1 MVAPRAS
8 KKVLSQLKASILNP
22 ALTSHFQ
29 CWFSPPPMGIDG
41 FNANNDG
48 EFLSLSCAEASLPS
62 TSLATHQ
69 MTNDFSGITEK
80 HAYRRQYNDAS
91 SFTFYVDHDYK
102 IINIFEN
109 WIGKIVNERNSKNL
123 DYFYR
128 VKFPKNYQSP
138 AIYIKKFEKDYNRV
152 LEYEFLKAYPVSID
166 SMPVTYDQ
174 SSLLKCTVNF
184 NFSRYLMKVEP
195 ITTSSVLEG
204 EPEDNTWFT
213 GVNNLPLGA
222 NDLVGTLSD
231 IS

>member
-1 MVAPRAS
+1 
-8 KKVLSQLKASILNP
+8 
-22 ALTSHFQ
+22 
-29 CWFSPPPMGIDG
+29 MGIDG
-41 FNANNDG
+41 FNANNDE

-128 VKFPKNYQSP
+128 VKFPKVYQSP
-138 AIYIKKFEKDYNRV
+138 QIYIKKFEKDYNRV

-184 NFSRYLMKVEP
+184 NFSRYLMKIEP
-195 ITTSSVLEG
+195 ITPPSVLEG
-204 EPEDNTWFT
+204 DPEDNTWFT
-213 GVNNLPLGA
+213 GVNNLPIGA
-222 NDLVGTLSD
+222 NDLSGTLSD